1 MDDADKMP
9 VQPPDDP
16 SRRYKEELHRLE
28 ALLAQLPPRDE
39 TQRTLRLP
47 VPPHIADAWYALPA
61 EKRASYAQAIVEAW
75 LEPLT
80 RMPAEEP
87 VLLPYFTTG
96 TRLPTLQSLSDDA
109 LASIMHQAEH
119 LLEARWPAP
128 PLTEDTAALFET
140 DRQHPETNPALYV
153 HDFYR
158 WCAQTAHLA
167 RQGALESVAPQTL
180 AAGMDDAMFHQ
191 WSTLEYTLH
200 ALLGWLLVW
209 AYAPEKRAAHAWWY
223 VRITSYRTDLDI
235 LLGRSPVLRHKMAEE
250 REDAYQRA
258 CKVAADD
265 LGWGEDVARFPA
277 TCPWSVEQILDGAF
291 FPEP

>member
-1 MDDADKMP
+1 MDNADEMPFQQQDSLRRQMDEHMRQMREDLAHLQALVARLPTRDAEGSARPPAITIP
-9 VQPPDDP
+9 VPAPI
-16 SRRYKEELHRLE
+16 
-28 ALLAQLPPRDE
+28 ATAWNALPP
-39 TQRTLRLP
+39 
-47 VPPHIADAWYALPA
+47 
-61 EKRASYAQAIVEAW
+61 EKRSLYAQAIVEAW

-96 TRLPTLQSLSDDA
+96 TRLPALQSLSDDA

-140 DRQHPETNPALYV
+140 DRQHPETNAALYA
-153 HDFYR
+153 HDLYR

-180 AAGMDDAMFHQ
+180 AAGMDDAMSHQ
-191 WSTLEYTLH
+191 WSALGHTLR

-209 AYAPEKRAAHAWWY
+209 AYAPEGREAHA
-223 VRITSYRTDLDI
+223 
-235 LLGRSPVLRHKMAEE
+235 
-250 REDAYQRA
+250 
-258 CKVAADD
+258 
-265 LGWGEDVARFPA
+265 
-277 TCPWSVEQILDGAF
+277 
-291 FPEP
+291 